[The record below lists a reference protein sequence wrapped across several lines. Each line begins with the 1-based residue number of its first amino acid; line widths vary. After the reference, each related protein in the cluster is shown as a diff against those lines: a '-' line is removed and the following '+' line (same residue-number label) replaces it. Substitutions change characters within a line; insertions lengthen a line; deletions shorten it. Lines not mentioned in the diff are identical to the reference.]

1 MKRALNSNKSTGLD
15 NVPECLDI
23 VCTICSP
30 CEIGQVKLNLIPAF
44 IESHRHGTDERFDT
58 RRTLVVRSSES
69 TTHALVVQY
78 LDLECEVFL
87 QLLQIRM
94 S

>member
-1 MKRALNSNKSTGLD
+1 MNSNKSTKLE

-23 VCTICSP
+23 VCTVGSP
-30 CEIGQVKLNLIPAF
+30 SEIGQVKLNLIPAF
-44 IESHRHGTDERFDT
+44 IESHRHGADEWFHT

-87 QLLQIRM
+87 QLLRKRK

>member
-1 MKRALNSNKSTGLD
+1 MNLNKSAGFD

-23 VCTICSP
+23 VCTVGSSR
-30 CEIGQVKLNLIPAF
+30 EIGQVKLNLVPAF
-44 IESHRHGTDERFDT
+44 IESHWHGADEWFHT
-58 RRTLVVRSSES
+58 SRTLVVRGSES
-69 TTHALVVQY
+69 TTHALVIQY
-78 LDLECEVFL
+78 LDLECEVLL

>member
-1 MKRALNSNKSTGLD
+1 MNLNKARRVGD
-15 NVPECLDI
+15 VPECLDI
-23 VCTICSP
+23 VRTICSS

-44 IESHRHGTDERFDT
+44 IESHRHGTDERFHT

-78 LDLECEVFL
+78 LDFECEVFL
-87 QLLQIRM
+87 QLLRKRKN
-94 S
+94 

>member
-1 MKRALNSNKSTGLD
+1 MKRALNSNKSTGLG
-15 NVPECLDI
+15 NVPECFDI
-23 VCTICSP
+23 VRTVGSSR
-30 CEIGQVKLNLIPAF
+30 EIGQVKLNLIPAF
-44 IESHRHGTDERFDT
+44 IESHWHGADERFHT
-58 RRTLVVRSSES
+58 RRTLVVRRSES

-87 QLLQIRM
+87 QLLRKKK